1 MIKLEHVKKAFGQQA
16 ILKDISLTVPTGSVT
31 VILGPSGSGKT
42 TLWRTI
48 NFLGRADGG
57 TLFINDKQYDLHKAS
72 RKDILAV
79 RRQTAMVF
87 QSYNLFSN
95 MTALQNVME
104 ALVTVQGRGKA
115 EARKRAMELLAQVGM
130 AEHADKYPAQLSGGQ
145 QQRVGIARAL
155 AVNPQVILLDE
166 PTSALDPE
174 LVGEVLAVI
183 RDVAKNSKVTMIIVT
198 HEIAFAREVA
208 DQVVFMEGGCVV
220 ETGAPQDVLVH
231 PREERTRAFLNRYLG
246 GTTLRDGAGI

>member
-1 MIKLEHVKKAFGQQA
+1 MIKLEHVKKAFGDKV
-16 ILKDISLTVPTGSVT
+16 ILKDISMTVPTGSVT

-42 TLWRTI
+42 TFLRTI
-48 NFLGRADGG
+48 NFLGRADSGK
-57 TLFINDKQYDLHKAS
+57 LYINEQSYDLHSAS
-72 RKDILAV
+72 RKEILSV

-95 MTALQNVME
+95 MTAIENVME
-104 ALVTVQGRGKA
+104 ALVTVQGQKKSTARSKA
-115 EARKRAMELLAQVGM
+115 EELLRQVGM
-130 AEHADKYPAQLSGGQ
+130 GEHAGKYPAQLSGGQ

-155 AVNPQVILLDE
+155 AVNPQVILFDE

-183 RDVAKNSKVTMIIVT
+183 REVAEKLKVTMIIVT

-208 DQVVFMEGGCVV
+208 DQIVFMEGGSVV
-220 ETGAPQDVLVH
+220 ETGTPEEVLAH
-231 PREERTRAFLNRYLG
+231 PREERTKAFLNRYLG
-246 GTTLRDGAGI
+246 GTLLRDGAGI